1 MYKKASMSLW
11 MVDKFLFFREM
22 ILICDKQNRFIVEGL
37 LSLKNSIKIL
47 RTIHYLITYLVFT
60 YCRCFGLLISHGRN
74 VRHSDM
80 NLVEMV
86 RTSWHPTMHQF
97 LPYKDMQDH
106 LLTLNNAL
114 VASI

>member
-1 MYKKASMSLW
+1 MRQAKQIYCGRTF
-11 MVDKFLFFREM
+11 KFEELY
-22 ILICDKQNRFIVEGL
+22 QNPQ
-37 LSLKNSIKIL
+37 NHSIFNNF
-47 RTIHYLITYLVFT
+47 YLVF

-97 LPYKDMQDH
+97 LPYKDIQDH
-106 LLTLNNAL
+106 LLTFNNAL